1 MIGQHLAFYA
11 IWITIIYHSCKC
23 TCVNDQLM
31 HATYHVN
38 LGSLGAILKNMVSWM
53 DTFVVVK

>member
-23 TCVNDQLM
+23 TCVNGQLM
-31 HATYHVN
+31 HATCHVN
-38 LGSLGAILKNMVSWM
+38 LGSLGTILKNMVSWM
-53 DTFVVVK
+53 HTFVVVK